1 MQLGE
6 IAILHGRI
14 IMNDKESGNK
24 FFRNYKDSNHPLLP
38 KESFNL
44 ALLNSEHYRYNPI
57 LTFGRTYKYL
67 TGGNE
72 WRQLILKF
80 EHILMSL
87 NFDNAKMYLE
97 TEFMGNYEFTWK
109 SINLEN
115 SKQLQ
120 FSPSRNAN
128 DSDPVMPN
136 DTEYPIKF
144 NERILERFNS
154 AIIELNN
161 IPIHSKFI
169 ISNPYKHEL
178 WGHDAVRVILT
189 KLQLN
194 EIIEWGYEI
203 VKNETQMFIVRNK
216 LLTKM
221 NNAM

>member
-1 MQLGE
+1 
-6 IAILHGRI
+6 
-14 IMNDKESGNK
+14 MNDKESGNK
-24 FFRNYKDSNHPLLP
+24 FFKDYIDKNHPLLP

-44 ALLNSEHYRYNPI
+44 NLLNSEHYRYNPI

-80 EHILMSL
+80 EHILMNI

-97 TEFMGNYEFTWK
+97 TEFMGNYEFLWK
-109 SINLEN
+109 PTNIKN

-128 DSDPVMPN
+128 DSDPLMPN
-136 DTEYPIKF
+136 DSEYPIKY
-144 NERILERFNS
+144 NEQILAKFNS
-154 AIIELNN
+154 KIDELNKL
-161 IPIHSKFI
+161 PIGTKFI
-169 ISNPYKHEL
+169 ISNPYKNEL

-194 EIIEWGYEI
+194 NSMEWGYEKEHDKFNLYLI
-203 VKNETQMFIVRNK
+203 RKREIEKVE
-216 LLTKM
+216 
-221 NNAM
+221 NAM

>member
-1 MQLGE
+1 MGE

-14 IMNDKESGNK
+14 IMNDKESGNN
-24 FFRNYKDSNHPLLP
+24 FFEGYVDSNHPILP

-44 ALLNSEHYRYNPI
+44 NLLNSDHYRYNPI

-72 WRQLILKF
+72 WRQLVLKF
-80 EHILMSL
+80 EHILMNL

-109 SINLEN
+109 SINLHN
-115 SKQLQ
+115 RKHLQ
-120 FSPSRNAN
+120 FSPSRNSN
-128 DSDPVMPN
+128 DSDPIMPN

-144 NERILERFNS
+144 NERILEEFNS
-154 AIIELNN
+154 RIGELNK
-161 IPIHSKFI
+161 IPINTKFVI
-169 ISNPYKHEL
+169 ANPYKHGL

-189 KLQLN
+189 KLQLSN
-194 EIIEWGYEI
+194 SLKWGYE
-203 VKNETQMFIVRNK
+203 KEEDRTQMYIVRNK
-216 LLTKM
+216 LLAKM